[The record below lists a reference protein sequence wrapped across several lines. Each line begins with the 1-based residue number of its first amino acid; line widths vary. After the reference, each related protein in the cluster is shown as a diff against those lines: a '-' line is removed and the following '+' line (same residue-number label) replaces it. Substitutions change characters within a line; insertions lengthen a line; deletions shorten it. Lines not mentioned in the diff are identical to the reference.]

1 MSKEMRPS
9 HRLDILCDALNH
21 YCRKSCDHLGKL
33 FIYHVYTYTYSSNI
47 QYTYICMYLLLG
59 KLLRQR
65 MDKATEIQK
74 NSKKALEELVNASAG
89 MYTMFVVMH
98 TYVHMYVYAYK

>member
-1 MSKEMRPS
+1 
-9 HRLDILCDALNH
+9 
-21 YCRKSCDHLGKL
+21 
-33 FIYHVYTYTYSSNI
+33 
-47 QYTYICMYLLLG
+47 MYLLLG